1 VLSTYP
7 PTQCGLATFSA
18 ALTDQLNRPAGTAGV
33 VRIVDRPEPVP
44 AAEVAANLVTG
55 SASSTAAAV
64 RRLNGFD
71 AVVVQH
77 EYGIYGGPD
86 GSDVIDIVAAL
97 TVPTIIV
104 LHTVLQQPTPRQRRI
119 LRWLVESADVLV
131 TMTETA
137 RQRLIDSY
145 RADPDAVVVIPHGAI
160 DHGPVDADAAR
171 ARRLATGRPLVLTW
185 GLLGPGKGIEW
196 AIDALP
202 GLRDLRPQYLV
213 IGKTHPKV
221 AQRDGEQYR
230 AALTSRATT
239 LGVADMVDL
248 DDRYLGVG
256 ELAELVQ
263 RADVVLLPY
272 DSREQVTSGVL
283 IEAVAAG
290 RPVVSTAFPHA
301 VELLGDGTGWSSRST
316 IRTRW
321 RRPCAGCSV
330 SRGWPTGW
338 PAAPPGRRRICCGAP
353 LRRAT
358 ADRRDAGGR
367 LPGHRLMTGPGHF
380 PAPSFEHLRRLTDAG
395 GMYEHAD
402 RTEPRPE
409 HGYCVDDVAAAWWSP
424 AARARPRTTCGRSTW
439 RSCSPHRTPT
449 AASATAAGPTCAGR
463 TRPRWR
469 TAGAG
474 RCGDWARPP
483 TTRARSRRS
492 SGARDGARRRRGP
505 WPSPRWVRRTCS
517 PCGPVTAARWS
528 CSPPPPR

>member
-1 VLSTYP
+1 MSATVHQPVAVPAPRRSTAPRPVTLGVLSTYP

-18 ALTDQLNRPAGTAGV
+18 ALTEQLNRPVGTAGV
-33 VRIVDRPEPVP
+33 VRIVDRPEAVP
-44 AAEVAANLVTG
+44 TAEVAAHLVAG
-55 SASSTAAAV
+55 SASSTVGAV

-104 LHTVLQQPTPRQRRI
+104 LHTVLQEPTPRQRRI

-145 RADPDAVVVIPHGAI
+145 RADPDSVVVIPHGAI
-160 DHGPVDADAAR
+160 DHGPVDVDAAR
-171 ARRLATGRPLVLTW
+171 ARRLAAGRPLVLTW

-213 IGKTHPKV
+213 MGKTHPKV

-230 AALTSRATT
+230 AALTHRAAT
-239 LGVADMVDL
+239 LGVADVVEL
-248 DDRYLGVG
+248 DDRYLAVG

-301 VELLGDGTGWSSRST
+301 VELLGDGTGLVVPQRD
-316 IRTRW
+316 
-321 RRPCAGCSV
+321 
-330 SRGWPTGW
+330 
-338 PAAPPGRRRICCGAP
+338 PAALQAA
-353 LRRAT
+353 LRRVLGEPGLADELARRAARKAPDLLWGAVAARYQQIAGSLVAASLAT
-358 ADRRDAGGR
+358 A
-367 LPGHRLMTGPGHF
+367 
-380 PAPSFEHLRRLTDAG
+380 S
-395 GMYEHAD
+395 
-402 RTEPRPE
+402 
-409 HGYCVDDVAAAWWSP
+409 
-424 AARARPRTTCGRSTW
+424 
-439 RSCSPHRTPT
+439 
-449 AASATAAGPTCAGR
+449 
-463 TRPRWR
+463 
-469 TAGAG
+469 
-474 RCGDWARPP
+474 
-483 TTRARSRRS
+483 
-492 SGARDGARRRRGP
+492 
-505 WPSPRWVRRTCS
+505 
-517 PCGPVTAARWS
+517 
-528 CSPPPPR
+528 